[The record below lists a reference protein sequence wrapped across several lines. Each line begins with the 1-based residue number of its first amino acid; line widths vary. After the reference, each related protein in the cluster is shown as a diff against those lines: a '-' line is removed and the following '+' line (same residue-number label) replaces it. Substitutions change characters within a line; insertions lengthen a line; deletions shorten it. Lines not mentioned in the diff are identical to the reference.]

1 MMGDDASA
9 NATTW
14 IRLRGFP
21 WEADAAAVLRA
32 VLPQMA
38 VHGEAAASGSGAD
51 AASPHDCFL
60 PLDARARPSG
70 DALLR
75 IDTTTA
81 DALVRA
87 LDGHRVDG
95 GRYLQATLSS
105 EAEVAE
111 ARERSAQ
118 AASKAQALAPQAFNQ
133 TRARSE
139 RPAPPEDRREI
150 VVLCHGAPDAV
161 ARGAFELNNL
171 PEGRV
176 DLLARC
182 ASSALFYSHGVR
194 RGVRL
199 WLVLSGHGR
208 TLCCDGGAARG
219 LRPDERSLAVAMRRA
234 IKAADH
240 AARQRTAAATGAAGP
255 VVETAVREAAPGAAA
270 EAASLPAASHDG
282 WSVVDGDTLEGL
294 LRRLRGERALEGC
307 GETAASVP
315 ALRPL
320 PLLQLHEEGEP
331 LPAVLERLL
340 QPQQR
345 PPDEQMQAQPHQQA
359 EDQAREHVP
368 PHEQPQ
374 GCVLVAG
381 DHLGYTPDDE
391 AALQR
396 LGAVRCSLGH
406 VPLLT
411 SHCIVL
417 SHHWLDAA
425 HRPPSGPAAST

>member
-1 MMGDDASA
+1 MFDAA
-9 NATTW
+9 DATTW

-21 WEADAAAVLRA
+21 WEADDAAVLRA
-32 VLPQMA
+32 VLPRLRKSSDS
-38 VHGEAAASGSGAD
+38 AAGA
-51 AASPHDCFL
+51 ALPHDCFL

-75 IDTTTA
+75 VGADAA
-81 DALVRA
+81 DALVRE
-87 LDGHRVDG
+87 LDGQRVDG
-95 GRYLQATLSS
+95 GRYLEARLSS

-118 AASKAQALAPQAFNQ
+118 AVSKAQALAPQAFNQ

-161 ARGAFELNNL
+161 VRGAFELNNL

-234 IKAADH
+234 IKTADH
-240 AARQRTAAATGAAGP
+240 AARQRVAASASAAP
-255 VVETAVREAAPGAAA
+255 VAEAEMTAVT
-270 EAASLPAASHDG
+270 SLPVASHDG
-282 WSVVDGDTLEGL
+282 WSVVDGDTLEEL
-294 LRRLRGERALEGC
+294 LKRLRGERAVGC
-307 GETAASVP
+307 GETATPVHE
-315 ALRPL
+315 PL

-331 LPAVLERLL
+331 LPAVLERCL
-340 QPQQR
+340 QPR
-345 PPDEQMQAQPHQQA
+345 ERLQPRQQA
-359 EDQAREHVP
+359 HEHEP
-368 PHEQPQ
+368 PQEHPLH

-425 HRPPSGPAAST
+425 HRPSSNGPASARGNAG